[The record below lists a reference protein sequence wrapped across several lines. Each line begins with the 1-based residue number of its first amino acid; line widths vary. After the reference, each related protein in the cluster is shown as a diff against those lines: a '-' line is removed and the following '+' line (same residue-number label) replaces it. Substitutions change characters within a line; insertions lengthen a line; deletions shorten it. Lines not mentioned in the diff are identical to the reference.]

1 MATLTAAG
9 FVYRAVDRGSFSNLQ
24 DGRAYES
31 WVEWQLGRVH
41 GIEAVA
47 LAGTLA
53 PSNFN
58 TQPWLI
64 RVYDNTIDLFFNH
77 HSYTALLDPFN
88 RVALMGLGAC
98 IENMVVGARGLGHPA
113 SVTLFPNG
121 PADDTVARLSLGSAP
136 PEKTPHFH
144 AIARRHTNRGAYDT
158 HRLPPPEAIA
168 ALQSLS
174 PGGPVRLDLFAADTK
189 KSQYFA
195 EGTTLAAQAAMNEP
209 AMLAEQFRWCRQ
221 TLDQIQATM
230 DGISFIA
237 TGLTDLQVRTAMA
250 LPELGEDDYARFA
263 LDQIANVQMPNTPLF
278 GTITVKDIT
287 DPVQLVEAGRLLQRL
302 HLEAT
307 TRGLGFQPISQ
318 LNWMADREEAR
329 GTTGEFRRRTAALAH
344 GPGTMAIGLRV
355 GHALR
360 PARASAR
367 RSLTYVLLPRVGS
380 LHTPLPLR

>member
-136 PEKTPHFH
+136 LRKRPTFTP
-144 AIARRHTNRGAYDT
+144 
-158 HRLPPPEAIA
+158 L
-168 ALQSLS
+168 
-174 PGGPVRLDLFAADTK
+174 PGGTPTAAPMIHTACLRRRRSRPCKASRL
-189 KSQYFA
+189 
-195 EGTTLAAQAAMNEP
+195 
-209 AMLAEQFRWCRQ
+209 
-221 TLDQIQATM
+221 
-230 DGISFIA
+230 
-237 TGLTDLQVRTAMA
+237 V
-250 LPELGEDDYARFA
+250 ARFA
-263 LDQIANVQMPNTPLF
+263 LTYSPPIPKRANILPRAPL
-278 GTITVKDIT
+278 
-287 DPVQLVEAGRLLQRL
+287 
-302 HLEAT
+302 
-307 TRGLGFQPISQ
+307 
-318 LNWMADREEAR
+318 
-329 GTTGEFRRRTAALAH
+329 
-344 GPGTMAIGLRV
+344 
-355 GHALR
+355 LR
-360 PARASAR
+360 PR
-367 RSLTYVLLPRVGS
+367 RP
-380 LHTPLPLR
+380 